1 MGPTDWRLS
10 TNDWAGYATAQ
21 WQANK
26 LVVLSLGLRWEREQK
41 PPSLTALRNTELPLT
56 EKLPALGNN
65 WAPRLGLAVGT
76 GEKHWPVLRL
86 GYGIYYGR
94 TENSTLETALTHTGS
109 LNGDLSFFMRPTDDE
124 QYHTGGAPPFPY
136 VLAGVPGSVIKPSAV
151 EFAGIFRNP
160 EVNQIVAAVE
170 ETLPG
175 HVEVTASSMVSLGRR
190 LPISID
196 TNFDPAVNPGKITY
210 AVEDAT
216 GAGPIK
222 ATQITVPFY
231 ASWPSADC
239 PSSSQLNLAGQCG
252 RLNPDYQ
259 QITQIESR
267 ANSTYEAGMLKVE
280 RYGRRGLSLHAHY
293 TYAHAMDWNPNESSQ
308 PAGND
313 VLDPSDFGLE
323 YGVSNLDIRHSFG
336 AMAVYE
342 TPWKLRGRAGKY
354 GNGWMLSGVLQARSG
369 LPYTM
374 RTSGS
379 LPEEFVNG
387 AAIVGLGP
395 GINGSGGDNR
405 VYGMGNDNLVYNIGR
420 NTYRYPGTWKADLR
434 LGKRFDLGKMRQL
447 ELLAESFNLLNH
459 QNVTELETTGY
470 YLEPGSTSG
479 ALPTLNFLTGL
490 KTNTTAFG
498 QPLNINATNFY
509 RERQFQFGLRMRF

>member
-1 MGPTDWRLS
+1 
-10 TNDWAGYATAQ
+10 
-21 WQANK
+21 
-26 LVVLSLGLRWEREQK
+26 
-41 PPSLTALRNTELPLT
+41 
-56 EKLPALGNN
+56 
-65 WAPRLGLAVGT
+65 
-76 GEKHWPVLRL
+76 
-86 GYGIYYGR
+86 
-94 TENSTLETALTHTGS
+94 
-109 LNGDLSFFMRPTDDE
+109 
-124 QYHTGGAPPFPY
+124 
-136 VLAGVPGSVIKPSAV
+136 
-151 EFAGIFRNP
+151 
-160 EVNQIVAAVE
+160 
-170 ETLPG
+170 
-175 HVEVTASSMVSLGRR
+175 MVSLGRR

-336 AMAVYE
+336 AMAFYE

-479 ALPTLNFLTGL
+479 TLPTLNFLAGPVVGANGTIL
-490 KTNTTAFG
+490 NSNSTAFG
-498 QPLNINATNFY
+498 QPLNVNATNFY